1 MITPPPPGTNLSP
14 DVIRL
19 KGQFCPGDK
28 LSHGTVSSHGTA
40 RASPM
45 GHGWDNSLRYEA
57 CCLMEQFDHWTILID
72 GTSPPKHPSVV
83 VYPVG
88 LLLSAF
94 SEHL

>member
-1 MITPPPPGTNLSP
+1 MEQFRPM
-14 DVIRL
+14 
-19 KGQFCPGDK
+19 GQLEP
-28 LSHGTVSSHGTA
+28 HGT
-40 RASPM
+40 
-45 GHGWDNSLRYEA
+45 WDNSLRYEA